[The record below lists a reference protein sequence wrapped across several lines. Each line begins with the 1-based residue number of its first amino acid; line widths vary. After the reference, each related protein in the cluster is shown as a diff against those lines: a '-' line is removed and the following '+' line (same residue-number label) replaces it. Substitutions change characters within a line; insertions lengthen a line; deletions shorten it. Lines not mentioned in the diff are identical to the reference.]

1 MRGISLHL
9 DPLFRQAE
17 RTLQKSVPQDG
28 FVDKKGKIS
37 DPLARGLAILELL
50 GVEDTGYTLKEI
62 AARVGMSKTSAH
74 RYGSMLCDQGYLARD
89 PRSGLYRLGVRTLSL
104 ALAII
109 EHNDLVRLVQP
120 LVDEAAAR
128 HGVHIDV
135 GILANDAIYLIY
147 RRDSPDTRAY
157 RSFSYSSALH
167 YLAAGKAAMA
177 FLEPEA
183 LRELVGRLDLVAQT
197 ARTITDPEALLADLE
212 QVRRQG
218 FSRNNEESLPGLI
231 AIGAP
236 LFSLRTNA
244 VIGAI
249 SFDSATATYSM
260 QEFEDRFAGYLV
272 ELAKK
277 LSAVVSL

>member
-1 MRGISLHL
+1 
-9 DPLFRQAE
+9 
-17 RTLQKSVPQDG
+17 
-28 FVDKKGKIS
+28 
-37 DPLARGLAILELL
+37 
-50 GVEDTGYTLKEI
+50 
-62 AARVGMSKTSAH
+62 
-74 RYGSMLCDQGYLARD
+74 
-89 PRSGLYRLGVRTLSL
+89 
-104 ALAII
+104 
-109 EHNDLVRLVQP
+109 
-120 LVDEAAAR
+120 
-128 HGVHIDV
+128 
-135 GILANDAIYLIY
+135 
-147 RRDSPDTRAY
+147 
-157 RSFSYSSALH
+157 
-167 YLAAGKAAMA
+167 MA

-212 QVRRQG
+212 QVRQQG
-218 FSRNNEESLPGLI
+218 FGRNNEESLPGLI

-249 SFDSATATYSM
+249 SFDSTTATYSM